1 MKGLFRN
8 TITSDDRH
16 VISQFLLDAEKE
28 MRDWQ
33 AEINRLRS
41 AMHRLE
47 NRRNGLKKTMERCR
61 SLLSPVHRLP
71 AEVLALIFSFCSE
84 APGLVRPSCCPVA
97 LQVVRVCGRW
107 RDVGLGTPSLWS
119 SIGIAFQDWRDK
131 AKSLIALTQL
141 FMERS
146 KQSPLDLWIEF
157 GTEDAAESDPGHES
171 GHPFM
176 PVIAALS
183 RNCGRWRSLTIRIPR
198 PFAQHARLFFS
209 GVQEQSF
216 PCLQELRLL
225 GATPGVGA
233 SNSALGFPDNL
244 LGFFTH
250 CPSLHILNVSAR
262 FLTHRL
268 ALPLHQIRTLSI
280 QTSYFP
286 PALAF
291 VALQPRLENLMLS
304 AVGGNPDA
312 QAYNGHIISD
322 TIRKLSAVLEGQK
335 DVTTLSHLTLPALTS
350 LTMEAAPVKWKVWDE
365 SPVTD
370 LVARSGC
377 SLTSLSIKWIP
388 MTDRQ
393 LIHLLEQ
400 TPTLSSLH
408 IEEVPG
414 KTANAIVTGPFLR
427 RLVVDHEDVI
437 LQCGRSLL
445 PSLTDLTVVIRAPG
459 LVEQEIFD
467 AVSSRQILDPLDV
480 KEFGVKCLKSISII
494 VMGGDAAE
502 YSMSSLECFRDTGL
516 RLRIGHKPLILGA

>member
-28 MRDWQ
+28 MREWQ
-33 AEINRLRS
+33 VEMNRLQS
-41 AMHRLE
+41 AMYRLE

-84 APGLVRPSCCPVA
+84 APGLVHPSCCPVA

-119 SIGIAFQDWRDK
+119 SIGITFQDWRDK
-131 AKSLIALTQL
+131 ARSLMALTQL

-157 GTEDAAESDPGHES
+157 GTEDAADSDPGRES
-171 GHPFM
+171 EHPLV

-183 RNCGRWRSLTIRIPR
+183 RNCSRWRSVSIRIPR
-198 PFAQHARLFFS
+198 SFAQHARLFFI

-216 PCLQELRLL
+216 PSLRELHLL
-225 GATPGVGA
+225 GTPGVGT
-233 SNSALGFPDNL
+233 SNSVLGFPDNL
-244 LGFFTH
+244 LGFFAH
-250 CPSLHILNVSAR
+250 CPSLHILHVSAR
-262 FLTHRL
+262 FLTHQL
-268 ALPLHQIRTLSI
+268 ALPLQQIRTLSI
-280 QTSYFP
+280 RDSYST
-286 PALAF
+286 PALSF

-304 AVGGNPDA
+304 MVGGSLAA
-312 QAYNGHIISD
+312 QAYNGHIISA
-322 TIRKLSAVLEGQK
+322 TIRKISAVLGGQK
-335 DVTTLSHLTLPALTS
+335 DVTTLNHLTLPTLTS
-350 LTMEAAPVKWKVWDE
+350 LTMEATPAKLASWKVWDE
-365 SPVTD
+365 STIID
-370 LVARSGC
+370 LMARSGC

-393 LIHLLEQ
+393 LIRLLEQ
-400 TPTLSSLH
+400 TPTLSSLR

-414 KTANAIVTGPFLR
+414 KTPNAIVTAPLLQ
-427 RLVVDHEDVI
+427 RLVVDHEDAT

-445 PSLTDLTVVIRAPG
+445 PSLTDLTMVIRGQG
-459 LVEQEIFD
+459 LVEREIFD
-467 AVSSRQILDPLDV
+467 VVSSRQIPDPLDV
-480 KEFGVKCLKSISII
+480 KEFGVKCLQSVSIT
-494 VMGGDAAE
+494 VMGGDATE
-502 YSMSSLECFRDTGL
+502 HLMTSLECFRDAGL
-516 RLRIGHKPLILGA
+516 RLRVGHKPL